1 MSEWSVSYVP
11 LQGKGDDKHYAGWPQ
26 QGVLLLQEG
35 EEGVC
40 SCRSSLEQWHSQAG
54 GWMLS
59 PPAPL
64 HAMRTKS
71 PWQQSWQLGNSSCCF
86 MENIR
91 KITHSGSLSPLCI
104 FLFITKKKVFCN
116 HHPELWK
123 APRGEGRTH
132 KEVSFKN
139 QKEMWLGNSNTH
151 VFLLKPQ
158 LNGLPLRRWDYVH
171 PVGAVGLCNYSF
183 LHQTC
188 NKNKCCNK
196 QAVMWP
202 NVC

>member
-11 LQGKGDDKHYAGWPQ
+11 LQGKGDDKHDAGWPQ

-104 FLFITKKKVFCN
+104 FLFITKKKCSATTTQNFEKLQGARVG
-116 HHPELWK
+116 H
-123 APRGEGRTH
+123 T
-132 KEVSFKN
+132 
-139 QKEMWLGNSNTH
+139 
-151 VFLLKPQ
+151 
-158 LNGLPLRRWDYVH
+158 RRWVSKTKKKCDWAIPTH
-171 PVGAVGLCNYSF
+171 TFFF
-183 LHQTC
+183 LSHS
-188 NKNKCCNK
+188 
-196 QAVMWP
+196 
-202 NVC
+202 